1 MLELLMSPTVW
12 MSLVTLT
19 FLEVVLG
26 VDNVVFV
33 SVASQRLAKDK
44 QAKGR
49 NIGIWSGAIMRV
61 VLLFGLVA
69 LTGLTEATLFTAPEF
84 VRPLADPDHPEVMMD
99 FTLEDLILLIGGLFL
114 LYKGTLEIHEAIEG
128 HEDRETTG
136 KVSGFTAVVL
146 QMTVINV
153 VFSLDSVLTAIG
165 MTKDMGGDGAESAR
179 MFVMV
184 GAVLIS
190 TIIMVVSAKSVA
202 GFLERHATAK
212 MLALSFILLVGMALV
227 ADGLGFHIPRG
238 YLYFAIAFSLVVETL
253 NIMMRQRKAK
263 RLAAKGG
270 A

>member
-12 MSLVTLT
+12 MSLLTLT

-33 SVASQRLAKDK
+33 SVAAQRLKKAD
-44 QAKGR
+44 QTRGR
-49 NIGIWSGAIMRV
+49 NIGIWTGAVMRV

-69 LTGLTEATLFTAPEF
+69 LTGLTEAVLFIAPEF
-84 VRPLADPDHPEVMMD
+84 VRGLADPDHPEMMME
-99 FTLEDLILLIGGLFL
+99 FTLEDLVLLLGGLFL

-128 HEDRETTG
+128 HEDRETNP
-136 KVSGFTAVVL
+136 KISGFTAVVL

-165 MTKDMGGDGAESAR
+165 MTKDMGGSDGELAR

-190 TIIMVVSAKSVA
+190 TIIMVASARSVA

-238 YLYFAIAFSLVVETL
+238 YLYFAIAFSLIVETL
-253 NIMMRQRKAK
+253 NIMARQRKAK
-263 RLAAKGG
+263 KLAQG
-270 A
+270 